1 MESPRYRSLTD
12 LYSETSPITQDEE
25 VHLLSCEE
33 PLSYTEAASEEVWMR
48 AMREEMLAI
57 ERNDTWELEIP
68 PPNCR
73 PIGLKWIFKLK
84 KSTQGDIIKCKA
96 RLVVKDYSQRK
107 GLDYDEIYAPVVRFE
122 TIRLLIALAALKDWQ
137 IHRLDVKSAFLNGE
151 IKEVTYVKQPEGFLV
166 KGKEGWVLRLKKALY
181 GLKQAPRAWY
191 FKLHSCLHSLGFI
204 KSAYEQSLYLNK
216 SIDAILI
223 VGVYVD
229 DLIVTG
235 SSLAVIED
243 FKAEMARAFDM
254 SNLGSLSS
262 YLRIEVKQGKD
273 FIFLSQM
280 AYAQKILQHAKLGEC
295 NSAITPLEARAQ
307 FTYEEGK
314 STVNSTIYR
323 SLIGSLRYLTHT
335 RPDLL
340 FAVGIFSR
348 HMEHPTQEHYIGVKR
363 VLRYLKGTEDYGLFY
378 KKGDLRGELIG
389 YSDSDFAGD
398 CNDRKSTSGHIF
410 FFGGMAVSWS
420 SQKQSIVALSSCEA
434 EYIAAT
440 SATCQAVWMSRLLGE
455 LMRNEVTKAKLL
467 VDNQSAITLSKNPI
481 HHNRT
486 KHIDTRY
493 HFVRQ
498 CVEDKKI
505 EIDFVRT
512 KDQLADIFTKALG
525 KMKFLEMRDRI
536 GIRSTPMEELEHGGD

>member
-1 MESPRYRSLTD
+1 M
-12 LYSETSPITQDEE
+12 
-25 VHLLSCEE
+25 
-33 PLSYTEAASEEVWMR
+33 
-48 AMREEMLAI
+48 
-57 ERNDTWELEIP
+57 
-68 PPNCR
+68 
-73 PIGLKWIFKLK
+73 
-84 KSTQGDIIKCKA
+84 
-96 RLVVKDYSQRK
+96 VKGYSQRK
-107 GLDYDEIYAPVVRFE
+107 GVHYDEIYAPVVRFE

-137 IHRLDVKSAFLNGE
+137 IHHLDVKSAFLNGE
-151 IKEVTYVKQPEGFLV
+151 IKEVIYVKQPEGFLV

-204 KSAYEQSLYLNK
+204 KSAYEQSLYLK
-216 SIDAILI
+216 RSIDVILI

-235 SSLAVIED
+235 SSLAVIKD

-262 YLRIEVKQGKD
+262 YLGIEVKQGKD

-295 NSAITPLEARAQ
+295 NSAFTPLEARAQ
-307 FTYEEGK
+307 FTYEGGK

-363 VLRYLKGTEDYGLFY
+363 VLRYLKGTENYGLFY
-378 KKGDLRGELIG
+378 KKGDLKGELIR

-398 CNDRKSTSGHIF
+398 SNDRKSTSGHIF

-440 SATCQAVWMSRLLGE
+440 SATCQAVWLSRLLGE
-455 LMRNEVTKAKLL
+455 LMRNEAMKAKLL
-467 VDNQSAITLSKNPI
+467 VDNQSAITLSKNPV
-481 HHNRT
+481 HHSWT

-505 EIDFVRT
+505 EIDFVRSE
-512 KDQLADIFTKALG
+512 DQLADIFTKALG
-525 KMKFLEMRDRI
+525 KAKFLEMRDRI
-536 GIRSTPMEELEHGGD
+536 GIRSSPMEELEHGGD